1 MKISIA
7 WIFDHIDADYRTI
20 DIANLMQKLN
30 EITAEIEHEYAV
42 SVDLSNL
49 SLAQLTATTN
59 ECTVLSV
66 EWDTKMT
73 LPKRADAKEGRVYL
87 IAKEGKKYRWATT
100 LDFGGQKEMLLPA
113 MNADKKMLNGGWKK
127 SFEAKDHIFEV
138 DNKSITNRPDLWG
151 HRGFAREVAAILNL
165 KLKPIEQF
173 CADISVT
180 PCDDSAAATDALP
193 FSITRKDTQGC
204 KRFAGLYVPSVAW
217 SPSLLWMASRLARV
231 DSRSID
237 ALVDCTN
244 YVMLDTSQPM
254 HAFDADT
261 LSKHAIVARRA
272 QNKETLVLL
281 DDQKIEL
288 TEHDIV
294 IADGQH
300 PVALAGIMGGKATA
314 VTDRTNS
321 LFLEAANF
329 DASTIRKSSLAHKV
343 RTEASARF
351 EKTLDPN
358 QNILA
363 LTRYVALLKENGIEC
378 TVADQIHSLGP
389 VMQSPKIEIEQSFIQ
404 KAIGTSIAPA
414 FIKDTLEKLEF
425 GVQESRHKDDALC
438 YEITVPTFRATK
450 DVTIKE
456 DIVEEVARFYG
467 YDQIPLQLPY
477 LQTKPSSLHATMQQ
491 YRIKQILAFGL
502 SMRELYTYSFF
513 DESFIAELGWQPEAT
528 AQVKDPVSQNWH
540 RLVTT
545 LSPALLKAVHENYID
560 HDELRFFEWAR
571 TWHQQQDITE
581 KKVLAGILYNKH
593 GMNFYDA
600 KAQLSQLFTAL
611 SLKVN
616 WQPIS
621 ETPYPWFDQ
630 QQTAT
635 IEHEGR
641 LVGIAGMTDN
651 GFFKKIASG
660 SAFIFELDAQLL
672 SEYQKPLTR
681 FEPLPK
687 YPAIDRDVTV
697 MASLALSVAELSTL
711 IKNVDGT
718 ITSVRLMDMFAKKE
732 WKDARALTFRYIMR
746 NADRTM
752 TKDEAE
758 AIDKRVIKALEA
770 VGATI
775 R

>member
-7 WIFDHIDADYRTI
+7 WIFDHIEADYRTI
-20 DIANLMQKLN
+20 DISHLMQKLN
-30 EITAEIEHEYAV
+30 EITAEIEHDYAV
-42 SVDLSNL
+42 SIDLSNL
-49 SLAQLTATTN
+49 SLVQLTAITN
-59 ECTVLSV
+59 ECAAMSA
-66 EWDTKMT
+66 EWNTKMT

-87 IAKEGKKYRWATT
+87 VAKEGKSYRWATT
-100 LDFGGQKEMLLPA
+100 LDLGAHKEMLVPA
-113 MNADKKMLNGGWKK
+113 IAADESMQKGGWKK
-127 SFEAKDHIFEV
+127 GFEMKDHIFEV

-165 KLKPIEQF
+165 KLKPISDF
-173 CADISVT
+173 CADISVVT
-180 PCDDSAAATDALP
+180 HEDAASANEAMP
-193 FSITRKDTQGC
+193 YSITRKDTEGC
-204 KRFAGLYVPSVAW
+204 KRFAGLYVPAVSW
-217 SPSLLWMASRLARV
+217 SPSLLWMISRLSRV

-261 LSKHAIVARRA
+261 LSKHAITARRG

-288 TEHDIV
+288 SNHDIV

-314 VTDRTNS
+314 VTDSTNA

-329 DASTIRKSSLAHKV
+329 DAATIRRSSLAHKV

-358 QNILA
+358 QNIMA

-378 TVADQIHSLGP
+378 TVADQIHSLGTL
-389 VMQSPKIEIEQSFIQ
+389 MQSPVIQVSQSFIERS
-404 KAIGTSIAPA
+404 IGTSIAPA
-414 FIKDTLEKLEF
+414 FVRDTLEKLEF
-425 GVQESRHKDDALC
+425 GVRELHEGDELM
-438 YEITVPTFRATK
+438 YEITVPSFRATK

-467 YDQIPLQLPY
+467 YDAIPLSLPY
-477 LQTKPSSLHATMQQ
+477 FQTKPSSLHAVMQQ
-491 YRIKQILAFGL
+491 YRIKQIMAFGL
-502 SMRELYTYSFF
+502 NMRELYTYSFF
-513 DESFIAELGWQPEAT
+513 DESFLLDIGWQPEAT

-545 LSPALLKAVHENYID
+545 LCPAMFKAVAENHVA

-581 KKVLAGILYNKH
+581 KKVLTGIFYNKH
-593 GMNFYDA
+593 NLNFYDA
-600 KAQLSQLFTAL
+600 KAQLSQLFNGL
-611 SLKVN
+611 SLNVD
-616 WQPIS
+616 WRPVGQV
-621 ETPYPWFDQ
+621 PYPWFDE
-630 QQTAT
+630 QQTAV
-635 IEHEGR
+635 IEHNGQY
-641 LVGIAGMTDN
+641 VGVAGIVDA
-651 GFFKKIASG
+651 GFFKKVAPG
-660 SAFIFELDAQLL
+660 SAFIFELDARLL
-672 SEYQKPLTR
+672 AEYQKPVTR

-687 YPAIDRDVTV
+687 YPSIDRDISI
-697 MASLALSVAELSTL
+697 MASLSLSVAELSSL
-711 IKNVDGT
+711 IAKVDSA
-718 ITSVRLMDMFAKKE
+718 IKSVSLMDMFEKKE

-758 AIDKRVIKALEA
+758 AIDKRVVSALEK